1 MCCVYSSIR
10 QRRIRQQRMNRM
22 VTRNFTPQVVV
33 TTTSQAPTPS
43 PIVVTGGGYGAT
55 TAYPVATA
63 VPQAVAQPMPQAVAQ
78 PMAQAVAQPIVSN
91 EVPIAVATA
100 VPQMWK
106 CWSEW
111 CCTKHK
117 VSVAEFQWMH
127 WPIFNWSD
135 VDWSRSKFCLVYWD
149 FFAVIY
155 IYIYIYVRIAWCFP
169 THVCPKHFIYSY
181 TQQIFEYTVYNCIGI
196 PTRVIEIFLICCLVF
211 LCLNAMIVYFTK
223 HTPYDHRWLPRL
235 SPIQFTNKEE
245 RSIYFAK
252 RNKIGSWGSRMDH
265 DLKWIIW
272 KQKIKSWICLFK

>member
-181 TQQIFEYTVYNCIGI
+181 TPYMGYATNIRIHGI
-196 PTRVIEIFLICCLVF
+196 QLYRNSYASNRDISYLLFSVLVF
-211 LCLNAMIVYFTK
+211 KCHDSILHQTHTLRSSMITQTVTYSI
-223 HTPYDHRWLPRL
+223 HQQGR
-235 SPIQFTNKEE
+235 KE
-245 RSIYFAK
+245 Y
-252 RNKIGSWGSRMDH
+252 
-265 DLKWIIW
+265 
-272 KQKIKSWICLFK
+272 LFC